1 MRGFVSRSAIDAVMP
16 FTDTF
21 LYDIKAIDETVHIN
35 CTGRSNRQILENLLY
50 IDACGKNTEIRYPY
64 VPGFTSR
71 ESEKIADFVSGLKNV
86 TGVRVLP
93 YHNLAGSKYAS
104 LGMKNTLP
112 GTLPDSVEIEHVKAL
127 FKKW

>member
-1 MRGFVSRSAIDAVMP
+1 MP

-93 YHNLAGSKYAS
+93 YHNLAGPKYAS

-127 FKKW
+127 FKKC

>member
-1 MRGFVSRSAIDAVMP
+1 MRGFVPRSAIDAVMP
-16 FTDTF
+16 FADTF

-50 IDACGKNTEIRYPY
+50 IDALRYPY

-112 GTLPDSVEIEHVKAL
+112 GTLPDSVEMEHVKAL
-127 FKKW
+127 FKKC

>member
-1 MRGFVSRSAIDAVMP
+1 MISRLSTKRCIS
-16 FTDTF
+16 
-21 LYDIKAIDETVHIN
+21 TVRDVP
-35 CTGRSNRQILENLLY
+35 TGRYLKTWFISTPAAKIPRCAICMSLY
-50 IDACGKNTEIRYPY
+50 LRTVSQK
-64 VPGFTSR
+64 
-71 ESEKIADFVSGLKNV
+71 KIADFVSGLKNV

-127 FKKW
+127 FKKC